1 MFLFIGRRD
10 FGKSSRGDLFRY
22 LIEKF
27 AAFSGI
33 SGVQPKILVR
43 DENASATLAN
53 GEPRLSPSYRGATH
67 IVKFWEPNEFPQLA
81 ANDTSA

>member
-1 MFLFIGRRD
+1 MQPIAEPCWNRRD
-10 FGKSSRGDLFRY
+10 GDLFCY

-43 DENASATLAN
+43 DQDASSALAN
-53 GEPRLSPSYRGATH
+53 TEPRLLPSHRGATH

-81 ANDTSA
+81 ANEYF